1 MTIHTIYHTHHIVPR
16 HMGGTDDS
24 SNLIR
29 ISVEEHAEAH
39 KILYEKYGHE
49 EDKLAW
55 LGLSGILSKQEH
67 VKEMSKLAGNKSVK
81 MKVGIHNPDLIHLK
95 SLGGKKAIKKMKN
108 WTKKSRW
115 MNNGIID
122 TRVSLEEVNQYKS
135 LGWSLGRLFS
145 PNKGKHKV
153 TSNVFWIHKNNKN
166 KRIPQDQ
173 IDEYIA
179 NGWSC
184 GMFIKN

>member
-1 MTIHTIYHTHHIVPR
+1 
-16 HMGGTDDS
+16 
-24 SNLIR
+24 
-29 ISVEEHAEAH
+29 
-39 KILYEKYGHE
+39 
-49 EDKLAW
+49 
-55 LGLSGILSKQEH
+55 
-67 VKEMSKLAGNKSVK
+67 
-81 MKVGIHNPDLIHLK
+81 
-95 SLGGKKAIKKMKN
+95 MKN

-153 TSNVFWIHKNNKN
+153 TSNLFWIHKNNKN